1 MSREI
6 RLKYDEIKDAQT
18 ITQRNIRAF
27 LEAGLDIHKNEVD
40 SIDDDDRKQERVMKV
55 STKKHFWMGSK

>member
-6 RLKYDEIKDAQT
+6 RLKHDEIKNPQT

-27 LEAGLDIHKNEVD
+27 LEAGLNIHENEVD
-40 SIDDDDRKQERVMKV
+40 EIIDDDRRQERVMKI
-55 STKKHFWMGSK
+55 STKKHFWMGH

>member
-6 RLKYDEIKDAQT
+6 RLKHDEIKNPQT

-27 LEAGLDIHKNEVD
+27 LEAGLDIHQNEVD
-40 SIDDDDRKQERVMKV
+40 EIVDDDRKQERVMKI

>member
-1 MSREI
+1 MPREI
-6 RLKYDEIKDAQT
+6 RIKYDEIKNPQT

-40 SIDDDDRKQERVMKV
+40 SINDDDRKQERVMTI

>member
-18 ITQRNIRAF
+18 ITARNVRAF

-40 SIDDDDRKQERVMKV
+40 AIDDDDRKQERVMKI